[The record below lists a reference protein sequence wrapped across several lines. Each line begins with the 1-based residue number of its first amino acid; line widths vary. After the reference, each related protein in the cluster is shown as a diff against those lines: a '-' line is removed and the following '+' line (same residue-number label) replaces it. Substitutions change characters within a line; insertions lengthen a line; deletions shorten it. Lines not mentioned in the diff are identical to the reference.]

1 MKEELGPVPSK
12 LKAGIKMFDL
22 HKNWMEYSLLLT
34 TLIGILIAVLAP
46 SAVISYVISF
56 LSGIFAGR
64 LIYERKDKIQLP
76 YFMIIA
82 GFVIGYLIGV
92 YYGNRGIVIIL
103 FVIGA
108 ILSYNLYDKKILRDT
123 RF

>member
-1 MKEELGPVPSK
+1 MV
-12 LKAGIKMFDL
+12 
-22 HKNWMEYSLLLT
+22 
-34 TLIGILIAVLAP
+34 IGFITALLAP
-46 SAVISYVISF
+46 SAIISYFIAFV
-56 LSGIFAGR
+56 SGMFAGR
-64 LIYERKDKIQLP
+64 LIYERKNKIQFP

-92 YYGNRGIVIIL
+92 YYGSRRIVILL

-108 ILSYNLYDKKILRDT
+108 VLSYKVYDKKVLKDT

>member
-1 MKEELGPVPSK
+1 
-12 LKAGIKMFDL
+12 MFEFY
-22 HKNWMEYSLLLT
+22 KNWMEFFFFVLMV
-34 TLIGILIAVLAP
+34 IGILIALASP
-46 SAVISYVISF
+46 SAVISYIIIF

-64 LIYERKDKIQLP
+64 LIYERKNKIQLP

-92 YYGNRGIVIIL
+92 YYGNKRVIIIL
-103 FVIGA
+103 FMIGA
-108 ILSYNLYDKKILRDT
+108 ILSYNLYNKKILKDT

>member
-1 MKEELGPVPSK
+1 MV
-12 LKAGIKMFDL
+12 
-22 HKNWMEYSLLLT
+22 
-34 TLIGILIAVLAP
+34 IGFITALLAP
-46 SAVISYVISF
+46 SAIISYFIAFV
-56 LSGIFAGR
+56 SGMFAGR
-64 LIYERKDKIQLP
+64 LIYERKNKIQFP

-92 YYGNRGIVIIL
+92 YYGSRRVVIAL

-108 ILSYNLYDKKILRDT
+108 ILSYKLYDKKILRDT

>member
-1 MKEELGPVPSK
+1 MFELY
-12 LKAGIKMFDL
+12 
-22 HKNWMEYSLLLT
+22 KNWMELFFVALMIVGVVVAL
-34 TLIGILIAVLAP
+34 AAP
-46 SAVISYVISF
+46 SAIISYMIIF

-64 LIYERKDKIQLP
+64 LLYERRNNIKLP
-76 YFMIIA
+76 YFLVIA

-92 YYGNRGIVIIL
+92 YYGSRRVAVVL

-108 ILSYNLYDKKILRDT
+108 VLSYKLYEKRILRDV

>member
-1 MKEELGPVPSK
+1 
-12 LKAGIKMFDL
+12 MFDL
-22 HKNWMEYSLLLT
+22 HKNWMELFFLVLVI
-34 TLIGILIAVLAP
+34 IGILIAFSAP
-46 SAVISYVISF
+46 SAFISYIMIL

-64 LIYERKDKIQLP
+64 LIYERKNKIRLP

-92 YYGNRGIVIIL
+92 YYGSRRIIIL
-103 FVIGA
+103 LFALGTIFG
-108 ILSYNLYDKKILRDT
+108 YKLYDKKILKDT